1 MVIWLDFDYYI
12 YMSWIQVIHDIALN
26 NVTSLNIFKLNANFN
41 KFTVGLHYLRN
52 FFILAKF
59 QDD

>member
-12 YMSWIQVIHDIALN
+12 YMGWVQVTHDITLN

-41 KFTVGLHYLRN
+41 KFTVGLHYLRI
-52 FFILAKF
+52 FSVLAKF